1 MAPTPMARDRDADG
15 RARNSRPRDSL
26 GRPLPYGSPDV
37 ARAPEGVVRTP
48 TETLTQAQQLLDSGL
63 PFHAHEVFEDAWK
76 TSSGP
81 DRELWK
87 GLAQLAVGLT
97 HLSRGNHRGSQ
108 TLLRRGTRA
117 VAAFADQPPHGI
129 DVAGI
134 VRWATELTSELD
146 AAQAVSQVAW
156 VAPRLTIGGRPPTG

>member
-1 MAPTPMARDRDADG
+1 MAPTPMVRDRDADG

-48 TETLTQAQQLLDSGL
+48 TETLMQAQQLLDSGL

-76 TSSGP
+76 SSSGP

-87 GLAQLAVGLT
+87 GMAQLAVGLT

-108 TLLRRGTRA
+108 TLLGRGTGA
-117 VAAFADQPPHGI
+117 VARFAEQPPYGMDI
-129 DVAGI
+129 TGI

-156 VAPRLTIGGRPPTG
+156 VPPKLTAGGRSESG